1 MLAGARGRRRLE
13 RIVSPRDA
21 AMAQARAE
29 GIVLTPQGEPLF
41 ARDLPRWREIL
52 ATPAARTAAEAA
64 EDAAAERE

>member
-1 MLAGARGRRRLE
+1 
-13 RIVSPRDA
+13 
-21 AMAQARAE
+21 MAQARAE